1 MIIKNKDFFGLCKGL
16 LIAQCVVLI
25 FSCKPS
31 ISENS
36 TPTPK
41 STPKVQ
47 VSGRSALI
55 AAFSGLS
62 EELNTDKTVTDSAKL
77 QRNLLQLA
85 TLLETH
91 KDVLV
96 EQAGDKTQF
105 AAGLMMLALG
115 AAQHDK
121 DATVV
126 GLGYAVAALLD
137 HAELDNHIRNI
148 IYTDGKK
155 DTSETLTANPLKQS
169 AAFKN
174 ALESLDS
181 DNSSSNALKK
191 AILKAVKI
199 TVQRALARS
208 GDSGEIMAG
217 KDADKTSTLA
227 LAGKVAT
234 AERTRIA
241 KALVEVAKA
250 ALIADTSPDEAD
262 LKQLAEHHSLGT
274 VMINMNRE
282 LGSVNK
288 EHAKMEAALT
298 ALKNVLR
305 APDGADDN
313 GALVSALS
321 KALKD
326 VVAGE
331 HLQTAMTLALVA
343 LKVTD
348 ADTSKL
354 QTDMNRA
361 GAASRRVDK
370 NNPTKESLLS
380 AMTEV
385 SAALGTFAILLTD
398 AMTKILTASVK

>member
-1 MIIKNKDFFGLCKGL
+1 M
-16 LIAQCVVLI
+16 
-25 FSCKPS
+25 
-31 ISENS
+31 
-36 TPTPK
+36 
-41 STPKVQ
+41 
-47 VSGRSALI
+47 
-55 AAFSGLS
+55 
-62 EELNTDKTVTDSAKL
+62 
-77 QRNLLQLA
+77 QLA

-137 HAELDNHIRNI
+137 HRGLRYYIENT
-148 IYTDGKK
+148 IYTDDEK
-155 DTSETLTANPLKQS
+155 DTNETTANSLKQL
-169 AAFKN
+169 AEFKR

-208 GDSGEIMAG
+208 EDSGEIMAG

-250 ALIADTSPDEAD
+250 ALIADTSPDQAD

-274 VMINMNRE
+274 VMINMNTQ
-282 LGSVNK
+282 LASVTK
-288 EHAKMEAALT
+288 EALNMGAALT

-305 APDGADDN
+305 APVGADDN

-326 VVAGE
+326 VVAGKY
-331 HLQTAMTLALVA
+331 LQTAMTLALVA

-348 ADTSKL
+348 TDTSKL
-354 QTDMNRA
+354 QRDMTSA
-361 GAASRRVDK
+361 VAASRKVDRDD
-370 NNPTKESLLS
+370 PTKESLLS

-385 SAALGTFAILLTD
+385 SAALGTFASLLTD
-398 AMTKILTASVK
+398 AMPKILTASVSASVSK